1 MRDFFRNYDPVY
13 FVSHI
18 DGDCVNERDGLTPSR
33 TYGWSPNV
41 TSSGVP
47 GVRILAEAYG
57 SKFVGQ
63 CHAFPG
69 M

>member
-1 MRDFFRNYDPVY
+1 MSVSQRLVPALYFSSTFEGESDPL
-13 FVSHI
+13 
-18 DGDCVNERDGLTPSR
+18 GGLTPSR

-47 GVRILAEAYG
+47 GVRILVEAYG
-57 SKFVGQ
+57 SQFVGQ